1 MCSVYSN
8 VGLHSFPALALTLM
22 QTVVNLSNIAGQDTL
37 TCEKTKRITKFLHFE
52 NMHLGMVIPG
62 FDAKVW
68 ETETGVLA

>member
-8 VGLHSFPALALTLM
+8 VGLHSFTAIALTLM
-22 QTVVNLSNIAGQDTL
+22 QTVANLSDIAGQDTL

-52 NMHLGMVIPG
+52 NMQLGMVIPG
-62 FDAKVW
+62 FDARVW